1 MSMPLPVNTCQICNQ
16 PFTSQRSD
24 KKFCSPSCRSAAARA
39 KDRVA
44 AVPSEAMKTLGLAL
58 GSIAPAGTVGYRLA
72 LPQSVLQPRR
82 ASSGDLHW
90 FPGLQRRRTMR
101 WDGSYSD
108 RPYFTLTRT
117 VFEPPRV
124 PIATVYVI
132 QFIDDKGMT
141 LPTPQSL
148 GAGVN
153 IVEPARMSWP
163 GTHGVRRSR
172 NGRVRNLVSLTVI
185 SSSES

>member
-1 MSMPLPVNTCQICNQ
+1 MSANTCQICHQ

-24 KKFCSPSCRSAAARA
+24 AKYCCAACRAAAVRA
-39 KDRVA
+39 RERIA
-44 AVPSEAMKTLGLAL
+44 PILSEAMKTLGQAL

-72 LPQSVLQPRR
+72 LPKTVLQPRR
-82 ASSGDLHW
+82 GTSGELHW

-108 RPYFTLTRT
+108 RPYFVLTRT
-117 VFEPPRV
+117 TFEPPRV
-124 PIATVYVI
+124 PVATVYVI
-132 QFIDDKGMT
+132 QFIDEKGLT
-141 LPTPQSL
+141 LPTPKSL
-148 GAGVN
+148 AAGVS
-153 IVEPARMSWP
+153 IVEATRMSWP

-172 NGRVRNLVSLTVI
+172 QGRVRHVVSLTAL